1 MRIPARRAVFE
12 ERLELLVQL
21 VQMIMARVQRV
32 VFVAL
37 HQYLG
42 LSKVNNFGFCIVGCM
57 ITCVKVLFMNQYR
70 YRYWYMSVLGTTS
83 RYI

>member
-1 MRIPARRAVFE
+1 MDNSARRTVFD

-42 LSKVNNFGFCIVGCM
+42 LSKVEI
-57 ITCVKVLFMNQYR
+57 KPLVLR
-70 YRYWYMSVLGTTS
+70 GEGA
-83 RYI
+83 

>member
-1 MRIPARRAVFE
+1 MCCAGQVSPYKTVQARAGVDSVVLRLSLQSLSTVFDQ
-12 ERLELLVQL
+12 RLELLVQL

-42 LSKVNNFGFCIVGCM
+42 LSKV
-57 ITCVKVLFMNQYR
+57 
-70 YRYWYMSVLGTTS
+70 
-83 RYI
+83 